1 MDFFI
6 QFIFSI
12 IALVLVIALHEFAH
26 AYTAFLFG
34 DPTAKREGRVTLN
47 PIAHLDPMGTILM
60 FLVGIGWGKPVP
72 VNRYYFK
79 KPLMY
84 EAITALAG
92 PLMNLLIAIVVL
104 IPLKYFI
111 VYIPQLLASFLS
123 IVFDISILLFA
134 FNMLPFPPLDGSKF
148 LQLIVPK
155 KWQGKYQNYLMNAG
169 VYFLVFLVI
178 DNFILGKYFGFSIL
192 SWIIG
197 WIVFF
202 VKSILFL
209 GS

>member
-1 MDFFI
+1 MDFLV

-34 DPTAKREGRVTLN
+34 DPTAKHHGRVTLN
-47 PIAHLDPMGTILM
+47 PLKHLDPMGTILM

-111 VYIPQLLASFLS
+111 VYIPQLLALFLS

-148 LQLIVPK
+148 LQLIIPK

-192 SWIIG
+192 SWLIG